1 MLLLQSKLK
10 NNKKSK
16 GYCPWDS
23 TAHIP
28 NVVILV
34 GSSCCSKVTPY
45 RPILPHCDMPMRNVL
60 ILMPQAFFRRA
71 VQSGKDKVYRCKR
84 SGDCQVIQKLC
95 LILYLKTHTAGQS
108 QPSHGII
115 LFKLFFQV
123 SVASRRS
130 CQKCRF
136 LKCIAV
142 GMTAAW
148 VLSEEQC
155 TIRSQNSDP
164 RI

>member
-1 MLLLQSKLK
+1 
-10 NNKKSK
+10 
-16 GYCPWDS
+16 
-23 TAHIP
+23 
-28 NVVILV
+28 
-34 GSSCCSKVTPY
+34 
-45 RPILPHCDMPMRNVL
+45 
-60 ILMPQAFFRRA
+60 MPQAFFRRA

-84 SGDCQVIQKLC
+84 SGDCQVIQKNC
-95 LILYLKTHTAGQS
+95 PIWYLKTHTAGQS
-108 QPSHGII
+108 QPSHGIVPS
-115 LFKLFFQV
+115 KLFFQV

-155 TIRSQNSDP
+155 TIRSPKQCFNNLTQNPISLSYIIKLLFVDLV
-164 RI
+164 RTLENVEGKGALAK